1 MGIQTELSQPSERNK
16 KPETYLY
23 LHHETLV
30 YWLSRRM
37 MLVLLP
43 HKVKCMTYEVDNGE
57 ITGRPSE
64 LQD

>member
-1 MGIQTELSQPSERNK
+1 
-16 KPETYLY
+16 
-23 LHHETLV
+23 
-30 YWLSRRM
+30 M

-43 HKVKCMTYEVDNGE
+43 HKVKCITYEVDNGE